1 MTRWPRLFFFVS
13 MLFFSL
19 RLIKFFKVNMPQF
32 ITDLQEVLYYQL
44 AVRKARSSN
53 RRRTN
58 VGVSRLSEDDDKMV
72 TTLFNMIDRYER
84 RMFVC
89 MCLSMCAHLS
99 PRPPPVSRLPSSSL
113 SLTTPYHIPRCFF
126 IHISSRICMHSD
138 GSGELDQNELM
149 FLFESTGEE
158 KTPSSGDGG
167 STNTGGGTATADA
180 HASSNVSGETNR
192 NPGETFRHLFKVF
205 DLDGN
210 GSISPQEF
218 KCIVKYL
225 KLNSPDL
232 LARMHRLASNK
243 FG

>member
-1 MTRWPRLFFFVS
+1 MSLMICWPRRFFLSSLCLFFF
-13 MLFFSL
+13 L

-32 ITDLQEVLYYQL
+32 VTDLQEVLYYQL

-72 TTLFNMIDRYER
+72 TTLFNMIDRYEW

-89 MCLSMCAHLS
+89 MSVYVPIPLPAHLPS
-99 PRPPPVSRLPSSSL
+99 PVSRSPHSHSLHSSPL
-113 SLTTPYHIPRCFF
+113 CLFM
-126 IHISSRICMHSD
+126 HISSRICMHSD
-138 GSGELDQNELM
+138 GSGELDQDELM

-158 KTPSSGDGG
+158 KTPSNSDGG
-167 STNTGGGTATADA
+167 STNTSDGTATADA
-180 HASSNVSGETNR
+180 SFSGETNR